1 MKKHTCSIYKDRPE
15 VCKVY
20 PFEYPEDGADE
31 GVKKAFTRAV
41 YSTLG
46 M

>member
-20 PFEYPEDGADE
+20 PFEEE
-31 GVKKAFTRAV
+31 IMKVLEKKT
-41 YSTLG
+41 SHE
-46 M
+46 